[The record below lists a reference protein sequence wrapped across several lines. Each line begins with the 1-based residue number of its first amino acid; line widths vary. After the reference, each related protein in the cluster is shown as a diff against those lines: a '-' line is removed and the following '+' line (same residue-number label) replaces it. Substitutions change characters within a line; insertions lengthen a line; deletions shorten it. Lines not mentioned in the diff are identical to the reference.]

1 MLSAISDPVT
11 ERRLAELT
19 TGQMAELA
27 RLAAGDSRLPV
38 TSWRYAAVHGGFG
51 GAIGG
56 TALYRFWIES
66 EAHPSLT
73 LILKIL
79 FQRPGETPNSP
90 YYWKREYEL
99 YRARLLEDLP
109 ADTFIAPQIVHLR
122 DYSDSCWIWMADY
135 ADHKDSWTLDDYRE
149 IARLLGRMN
158 GGMIGRELPAKDWL
172 AQGWHSAIV
181 PGLADA
187 FAALPQHLDQPLAR
201 ITLPL
206 DARDE
211 IMAIWRDRQLFRDA
225 LAQLPQTLCHNDAFH
240 RNILHSDEGLVLLD
254 WALAGRGGIGEELVS
269 LAALALYYS
278 GYTQDYA
285 EQLDQ
290 AVFSAYVEGLR
301 DEGWHGDQQLA
312 RIGYTCGMTLR
323 GLAGVKQDIDLLI
336 DPTQHEQLR
345 IVHSRDS
352 LEDIAAF
359 FADVRRFRLISMARE
374 ARRLLT
380 G

>member
-1 MLSAISDPVT
+1 MLTPTSDPAT
-11 ERRLAELT
+11 ERRLAALT
-19 TGQMAELA
+19 TAQMSELA
-27 RLAAGDSRLPV
+27 HLAGAGSLPAV
-38 TSWRYAAVHGGFG
+38 LSWRYEAVHGGFG

-66 EAHPSLT
+66 QVDPPAT

-90 YYWKREYEL
+90 YYWKREYEI

-109 ADTFIAPQIVHLR
+109 ANTFIAPHILQLR
-122 DYSDSCWIWMADY
+122 DFGDSCWIWMADY
-135 ADHKDSWTLDDYRE
+135 ADHKGSWTLDDYRE
-149 IARLLGRMN
+149 TARRLGRMN
-158 GGMIGRELPAKDWL
+158 GGVIGRDLPANDWL

-187 FAALPQHLDQPLAR
+187 FAALPQNLEQSLAR
-201 ITLPL
+201 ITLPVE
-206 DARDE
+206 AREE

-225 LAQLPQTLCHNDAFH
+225 LMQLPQTLCHNDAFR
-240 RNILHSDEGLVLLD
+240 RNILHSDAGIVLLD
-254 WALAGRGGIGEELVS
+254 WALAGHGGIGEELVS

-285 EQLDQ
+285 ERLDQ
-290 AVFSAYVEGLR
+290 AIFSAYIEGLR
-301 DEGWHGDQQLA
+301 EAGWRGDWQLA

-323 GLAGVKQDIDLLI
+323 GLAGVKQDINLLI
-336 DPTQHEQLR
+336 DPAQHQHLR
-345 IVHSRDS
+345 TVHKRDS

-359 FADVRRFRLISMARE
+359 FADVRRFRLLRMARE
-374 ARRLLT
+374 ARDLLA